1 MSGATFSHQQPC
13 FLSYLPSLFSL
24 FHTSILNFFLSFL
37 SCPLVPSCSF
47 FLTFFLTH
55 LHLLSSHA
63 FVSFSPLLVLICERI
78 LKLDLA
84 SFKTPSSMLINLANL
99 AIAVLALLWSNGALV
114 NRTGIVILILWC
126 VLTGLGVAIGNGEGV
141 ADTETDIN
149 QEVSFSEQALTYK
162 EGSKVMPPVD
172 EADDRLPVSEA
183 CQTLTPALIYLWCVC
198 NLCQSRGYRVCGH
211 TAKRSHWS

>member
-13 FLSYLPSLFSL
+13 FLSYLPSVFSL

-63 FVSFSPLLVLICERI
+63 FVSFSPLLVLICECI
-78 LKLDLA
+78 LKLELA

-114 NRTGIVILILWC
+114 NRTGIVIQIFCLSDLAVRPYRIGRGHRKRRGRGWHRDGHQPRGVVLWAGADLQGGVKGHATCWWGWRQVTCEWGVSNINTCTDLSLVC
-126 VLTGLGVAIGNGEGV
+126 V
-141 ADTETDIN
+141 
-149 QEVSFSEQALTYK
+149 
-162 EGSKVMPPVD
+162 
-172 EADDRLPVSEA
+172 
-183 CQTLTPALIYLWCVC
+183 
-198 NLCQSRGYRVCGH
+198 
-211 TAKRSHWS
+211 